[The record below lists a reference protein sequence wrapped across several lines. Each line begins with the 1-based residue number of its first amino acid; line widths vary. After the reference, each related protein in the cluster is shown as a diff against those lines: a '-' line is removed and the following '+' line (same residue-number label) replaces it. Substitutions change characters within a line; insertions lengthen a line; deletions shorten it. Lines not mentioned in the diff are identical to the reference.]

1 MADLLERVSALEQ
14 KLAAVDGRVSTLE
27 GQFDFIARQLRELHL
42 FAHGKFDQ
50 IDRRFDRLEGRF
62 DKLEGRF
69 DKLEATVEAMPRA
82 IIEALRPQKK

>member
-1 MADLLERVSALEQ
+1 MADLVDRVSALEQ

-50 IDRRFDRLEGRF
+50 IDRRFD
-62 DKLEGRF
+62 KLEGRF